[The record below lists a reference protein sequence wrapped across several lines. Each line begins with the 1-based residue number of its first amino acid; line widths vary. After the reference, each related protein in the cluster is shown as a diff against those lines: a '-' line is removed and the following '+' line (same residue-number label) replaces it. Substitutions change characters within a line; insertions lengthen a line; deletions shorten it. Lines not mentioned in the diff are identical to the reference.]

1 MPMGQMPVLEVDGRR
16 VHQSIS
22 MARYVAKRVG
32 LSGDNEWENLI
43 IDTAVDTVND
53 FRLSKYSA
61 ILSQYLSGYFFLTK
75 KNSLPHLKSMKKS
88 LLCHMSLMMMSRRR
102 SILHLPQK
110 SFHSTW
116 KSSTKSPERMA
127 DIWL

>member
-32 LSGDNEWENLI
+32 LAGDSDWESLI

-53 FRLSKYSA
+53 FRLSKYRLTLA
-61 ILSQYLSGYFFLTK
+61 YYFLSFFGW
-75 KNSLPHLKSMKKS
+75 HLFSNNKRTFY
-88 LLCHMSLMMMSRRR
+88 H
-102 SILHLPQK
+102 
-110 SFHSTW
+110 T
-116 KSSTKSPERMA
+116 
-127 DIWL
+127 

>member
-1 MPMGQMPVLEVDGRR
+1 MGQMPVLEVDGRR

-32 LSGDNEWENLI
+32 LAGDNEWENLI

-61 ILSQYLSGYFFLTK
+61 ILSQYLSGNFF
-75 KNSLPHLKSMKKS
+75 
-88 LLCHMSLMMMSRRR
+88 
-102 SILHLPQK
+102 
-110 SFHSTW
+110 
-116 KSSTKSPERMA
+116 
-127 DIWL
+127 